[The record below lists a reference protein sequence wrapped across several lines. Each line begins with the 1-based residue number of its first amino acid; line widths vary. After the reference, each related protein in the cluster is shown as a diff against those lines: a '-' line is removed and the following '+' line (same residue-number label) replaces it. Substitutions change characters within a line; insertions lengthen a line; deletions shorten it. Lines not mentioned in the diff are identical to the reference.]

1 MQKELPNA
9 IEISTK
15 VLDDAVAFT
24 SNYFQYV
31 KKNKP
36 HVYLQLSAQELFDIN
51 AEYLPDS
58 FFGSPEMQAL
68 NDAVDGLNIDEIS
81 PILNAILQECGFY
94 STDDKYCVPVDC
106 DVCTSLGYIAP
117 ERNYSWKE
125 IVLCGTALIMAGVT
139 SCAVVAIKRKSKKG

>member
-1 MQKELPNA
+1 M
-9 IEISTK
+9 
-15 VLDDAVAFT
+15 AFT

-81 PILNAILQECGFY
+81 PILNAICRNAASIRQMISIVYPLIAMYTLLWVISLQ
-94 STDDKYCVPVDC
+94 
-106 DVCTSLGYIAP
+106 
-117 ERNYSWKE
+117 KE
-125 IVLCGTALIMAGVT
+125 ITVG
-139 SCAVVAIKRKSKKG
+139 RKSSFAALLLSWLVLRHVRLSL